1 MQFKICKSFG
11 ILRHLIYII
20 TVSLTIEAS
29 MNLSN
34 VRLVEQNG
42 ARLVATS
49 NYNYA
54 IASPKLSTKNWR
66 TASVNGDRVL
76 ITTLAGEKI
85 VTTKTQLAE
94 VDRLLIE
101 NLRDEIGNSNSGYT
115 HYSSAGG
122 VGGGGLSGSNIVMS
136 SSSNGHS
143 TSSNSFSSSST
154 SSTGGGFQSITQGG
168 QGGSIQANGLSVNV
182 RDEDNFSVSKTDL
195 PFGWS
200 QVFYN
205 GDLVTVVTRE
215 GEVDMRPLKAMDPAQ
230 LESLTKLKLE
240 VKEMQKRQMQQISD
254 TMKTSMDM
262 VSNVF
267 SNVMG
272 NFPKPP
278 SYESAVGNM
287 FGNNFPFGPNNSPFS
302 SSSGWPFGGGAA
314 AGGGGAAAGGGGGGS
329 FAFASARR

>member
-1 MQFKICKSFG
+1 MQFKICRSFG
-11 ILRHLIYII
+11 SVRHLICFI
-20 TVSLTIEAS
+20 TVYLTTVAS
-29 MNLSN
+29 MDLSN

-42 ARLVATS
+42 SRLVATS

-54 IASPKLSTKNWR
+54 IASPKLATKNWR
-66 TASVNGDRVL
+66 TVSVNGDRVL
-76 ITTLAGEKI
+76 MITLGGEKI
-85 VTTKTQLAE
+85 ATTKAQLAE
-94 VDRLLIE
+94 VDKLFIE
-101 NLRDEIGNSNSGYT
+101 NLRDEIGNSNSGFT
-115 HYSSAGG
+115 HYSSAN
-122 VGGGGLSGSNIVMS
+122 GGLSGGNMVMS
-136 SSSNGHS
+136 SNLNGRS
-143 TSSNSFSSSST
+143 TSSKSFSSSST
-154 SSTGGGFQSITQGG
+154 SSTGGGFQTITQGG

-215 GEVDMRPLKAMDPAQ
+215 GEVDMRPLAAMDPVQ

-262 VSNVF
+262 VSGVF
-267 SNVMG
+267 NNVMG

-314 AGGGGAAAGGGGGGS
+314 AGGGGAGA
-329 FAFASARR
+329 FAFAGARR